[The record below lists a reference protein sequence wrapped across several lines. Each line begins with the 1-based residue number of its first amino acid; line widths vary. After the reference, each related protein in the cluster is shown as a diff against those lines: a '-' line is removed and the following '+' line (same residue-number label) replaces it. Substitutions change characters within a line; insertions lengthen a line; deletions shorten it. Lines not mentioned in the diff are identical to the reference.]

1 MIKNKS
7 LPSIFSPNRKLTE
20 QSCFRPSLHGENQ
33 SKWGKIDQLISKI
46 VGLNSD
52 RLAEKLLKFA
62 KKEKGGLKTLMKNY
76 QVSDKMKELMKE
88 VEVREEWSRLEELV
102 EKR

>member
-1 MIKNKS
+1 M
-7 LPSIFSPNRKLTE
+7 
-20 QSCFRPSLHGENQ
+20 
-33 SKWGKIDQLISKI
+33 SKI

-62 KKEKGGLKTLMKNY
+62 KKEKEGLKTLMKNY